1 MNKKFGHYEVQ
12 CELGR
17 GGMGVV
23 YKAWEPSLNRHVAIK
38 VLGEH
43 LLADEAVRERFV
55 REAKSMAALNSPHII
70 QIYFIGEEE
79 GRPYFAMEYIEGQP
93 LSELLRDDK
102 VLSVEHA
109 REILRQSCKGLG
121 AAHDAGVIHRDI
133 KPANIMI
140 TTDGQ
145 VKIADF
151 GIARTR
157 ELGDKL
163 TSTGEFV
170 GTPGYLSPEVCI
182 GQEVDARADIFSL
195 GIVFYEMLAG
205 GMPFNN
211 DSPLGLMLEV
221 VQAEIPDIRQINKQ
235 VDRKTSQILKKMI
248 AKSVDDRYQHCAEI
262 IQDLGP
268 AKSQLNLKTIE
279 AERRA
284 APAAAKQA
292 KIRTTTPTGE
302 IPTAPALAALT
313 GSHTQLA
320 TRPKRSGKGW
330 LAAATLFA
338 VVGAAATG
346 YYTGYL
352 PMPFKGTV
360 DNTSQPA
367 VMLAGDNPSVPAG
380 TSNTTPPASA
390 DENSS
395 SPLFNG
401 LMAVMGSEDTG
412 STDKTSLA
420 INDSSQTQADGDDTE
435 SGPDRATVA
444 ALPAVNDDPED
455 AGPQALEIDV
465 ATGQNQVSL
474 LPAGPSLD
482 SSQTP
487 QNLQASLNP
496 SDSTPAYETAVK
508 TAPSRRVEIPSLDKM
523 AQTGQPTNPGT
534 KDSKAAGIS
543 IKTDTTVASVDTTAA
558 KAALVHAPAAAS
570 GHVKTPKTH
579 QAVPLNKGV
588 VVLVFGD
595 PAVANP
601 IEKTIE
607 SQLRA
612 DNVKVLNEQ
621 FIPGFSQLLDKGA
634 DLATLRQ
641 AIMKNGGQA
650 LIIANINPT
659 GTQELE
665 YYGRSST
672 LNTAQLDV
680 DGYDLR
686 SGETIAGYGNTLS
699 YTALNATEKATEA
712 VMPFMDRLVDQVRQK
727 TGR

>member
-43 LLADEAVRERFV
+43 LLSDEAVRERFV

-79 GRPYFAMEYIEGQP
+79 GRPYFAMEYIEGQS
-93 LSELLRDDK
+93 LSDLLKDNK

-121 AAHDAGVIHRDI
+121 AAHNAGVIHRDI
-133 KPANIMI
+133 KPGNIMLS
-140 TTDGQ
+140 TEGQ

-170 GTPGYLSPEVCI
+170 GTPGYLSPEVCV

-235 VDRKTSQILKKMI
+235 VDKKTSQILQKMI
-248 AKSVDDRYQHCAEI
+248 AKSVHDRYQHCAEI

-279 AERRA
+279 AQRRE
-284 APAAAKQA
+284 APAAAKTA
-292 KIRTTTPTGE
+292 RSRVTTPTGE

-313 GSHTQLA
+313 GSHTQLVA
-320 TRPKRSGKGW
+320 QPKTRGKGW
-330 LAAATLFA
+330 LVAATLFV
-338 VVGAAATG
+338 VVGAAAAG

-352 PMPFKGTV
+352 PMPFDGSGQRST
-360 DNTSQPA
+360 QPA
-367 VMLAGDNPSVPAG
+367 LMLAGDNPPVSGNDATVP
-380 TSNTTPPASA
+380 TN
-390 DENSS
+390 ENAINESPTGAETDKA
-395 SPLFNG
+395 SPLFSG
-401 LMAVMGSEDTG
+401 LMAAMGNDDSENSGEATPAAMGDNSTSAGTDT
-412 STDKTSLA
+412 
-420 INDSSQTQADGDDTE
+420 
-435 SGPDRATVA
+435 A
-444 ALPAVNDDPED
+444 ALLAVNDETED
-455 AGPQALEIDV
+455 DEPPTLEIDV
-465 ATGQNQVSL
+465 ATGENQVSL
-474 LPAGPSLD
+474 LPTVPSPDTGGSDPNRQVSLTASTA
-482 SSQTP
+482 SSTSP
-487 QNLQASLNP
+487 A
-496 SDSTPAYETAVK
+496 AYENAIK
-508 TAPSRRVEIPSLDKM
+508 TAPSRPIHMPSLDKM
-523 AQTGQPTNPGT
+523 VGSSQATTNGT
-534 KDSKAAGIS
+534 PAKVDTRVAA
-543 IKTDTTVASVDTTAA
+543 VDTTGL
-558 KAALVHAPAAAS
+558 KAALHTAPAAAVR
-570 GHVKTPKTH
+570 HVPAAQKP
-579 QAVPLNKGV
+579 QAGRLDRGV

-612 DNVKVLNEQ
+612 ENVKVLNEQ
-621 FIPGFSQLLDKGA
+621 FIPGFSKLLEEGA
-634 DLATLRQ
+634 DLATLRK
-641 AIMKNGGQA
+641 AIMKHGGQA
-650 LIIANINPT
+650 LVIANINPT
-659 GTQELE
+659 GSQQLE

-686 SGETIAGYGNTLS
+686 SGETLAGYGNTLS
-699 YTALNATEKATEA
+699 YTSLNATEKATEA
-712 VMPFMDRLVDQVRQK
+712 VRPFLDRLVDKVRKK
-727 TGR
+727 TGK